1 MTRVLPRTHF
11 HSSKLIRCLAE
22 LGMADAAGVGNAF
35 AEKLGLWIHFTD
47 AITLSAVHND
57 SIASSPKASVPAQ
70 HDGQAAVRIK
80 IGADLERIQTLL
92 TNSVL
97 KSCSPGP
104 TKSHIKLPEPILE
117 LPLDLAA
124 SFAPY
129 RRFYEAHQRD
139 MDANIQ
145 PLRVNVREALAKTS
159 PRLRK
164 LAELDATLETILRDR
179 EIKLLAKVPV
189 LLKKRF
195 EHLFREHQQKLA
207 DAQVAEQADNPAG
220 WMQAGGWLA
229 RFRGE
234 LQMLLL
240 AEVEFRLQPATGLM
254 EALNEETR
262 QETQ

>member
-1 MTRVLPRTHF
+1 
-11 HSSKLIRCLAE
+11 
-22 LGMADAAGVGNAF
+22 MADAAGVGNAF

-47 AITLSAVHND
+47 AITLSAVH
-57 SIASSPKASVPAQ
+57 SESVASSSKSSRPAQ
-70 HDGQAAVRIK
+70 HDGQAVARATV
-80 IGADLERIQTLL
+80 GADMERIQALL
-92 TNSVL
+92 TNSIL
-97 KSCSPGP
+97 KSCSPGSA
-104 TKSHIKLPEPILE
+104 KSHIKLPEPILE

-124 SFAPY
+124 SFVPY

-195 EHLFREHQQKLA
+195 EHLFKEHRQKLA
-207 DAQVAEQADNPAG
+207 DAQQADNPAG
-220 WMQAGGWLA
+220 WMQAGGWLM
-229 RFRGE
+229 RFRSE
-234 LQMLLL
+234 LQMLLQ
-240 AEVEFRLQPATGLM
+240 AELEFRLQPATGLM

>member
-22 LGMADAAGVGNAF
+22 LGMADASGVGNAF

-47 AITLSAVHND
+47 AITLSAVHSD
-57 SIASSPKASVPAQ
+57 SVTNSPKVSRPAQ
-70 HDGQAAVRIK
+70 HDGQTAVRTK
-80 IGADLERIQTLL
+80 VGADLERIQALL

-97 KSCSPGP
+97 KSCSPGSV
-104 TKSHIKLPEPILE
+104 KSHIKLPEPILE
-117 LPLDLAA
+117 LPLDLPA

-145 PLRVNVREALAKTS
+145 PLRINVREALAKTS

-179 EIKLLAKVPV
+179 EIKLLAKMPV

-207 DAQVAEQADNPAG
+207 DAQVAEQTDNPAG
-220 WMQAGGWLA
+220 WMQTGGWLA